1 MTSKITFL
9 GNLRTESVH
18 LQSGATILSDAPKDN
33 QGQGAAFSPT
43 DLVAN
48 ALGSCMMTIMGI
60 KARDLEIDLVG
71 TTLEVTKVM
80 QAEPRRIGAIHIQIF
95 SSFQPNEKQQVLLE
109 RAAFTCPVFLSL
121 HPELEKTIV
130 FQWGQSQSL

>member
-1 MTSKITFL
+1 MTSKITYL
-9 GNLRTESVH
+9 GQLRTESVH
-18 LQSGATILSDAPKDN
+18 VQSGATILSDAPVDN

-80 QAEPRRIGAIHIQIF
+80 QAEPRKIGAIQIQIF
-95 SSFQPNEKQQVLLE
+95 SSFQPNEKEQVLLE

-121 HPELEKTIV
+121 HPEMEKSIV
-130 FQWGQSQSL
+130 FHWRQTKQQ

>member
-1 MTSKITFL
+1 MTSKIKYL
-9 GNLRTESVH
+9 GQFRTESVH
-18 LQSGATILSDAPKDN
+18 VQSGATILSDAPIDN

-80 QAEPRRIGAIHIQIF
+80 QAEPRKIGAIHISIH
-95 SSFQPNEKQQVLLE
+95 SPFQPNEKEQVVLE

-121 HPELEKTIV
+121 HPEMEKSIV
-130 FQWGQSQSL
+130 FHWENSQKH

>member
-1 MTSKITFL
+1 MTSKITYL

-60 KARDLEIDLVG
+60 KARDLGIDLAG

-80 QAEPRRIGAIHIQIF
+80 QAEPRRIGAIHITID
-95 SSFQPNEKQQVLLE
+95 SAFQPNEKEQILLE

-121 HPELEKTIV
+121 HPDLEKTID
-130 FQWGQSQSL
+130 FHWGKL

>member
-1 MTSKITFL
+1 MTSKITYL
-9 GNLRTESVH
+9 GQLRTESVH
-18 LQSGATILSDAPKDN
+18 VQSGATILSDAPVDN

-60 KARDLEIDLVG
+60 KARDMEIDLVG

-80 QAEPRRIGAIHIQIF
+80 QAEPRKIGAIHITIH
-95 SSFQPNEKQQVLLE
+95 SPFQPNQKEQVVLE

-121 HPELEKTIV
+121 HPEMEKSIV
-130 FQWGQSQSL
+130 FHWGNSQQR

>member
-1 MTSKITFL
+1 MTSKITYL
-9 GNLRTESVH
+9 GQLRTESVH
-18 LQSGATILSDAPKDN
+18 IQSGATILSDAPKDN

-60 KARDLEIDLVG
+60 KARDLAIDLEG

-80 QAEPRRIGAIHIQIF
+80 QSEPRKIGAIHIQIYAP
-95 SSFQPNEKQQVLLE
+95 FQPNEKEQVLLE
-109 RAAFTCPVFLSL
+109 RAAYTCPVFLSL
-121 HPELEKTIV
+121 HPELGKSIV
-130 FQWGQSQSL
+130 FHWGQNPIQ

>member
-1 MTSKITFL
+1 MTSKITYL
-9 GNLRTESVH
+9 GQLRTESVH
-18 LQSGATILSDAPKDN
+18 VQSGATILSDAPVDN

-60 KARDLEIDLVG
+60 KARDMEIDLVG

-80 QAEPRRIGAIHIQIF
+80 QAEPRKIGAIHITIH
-95 SSFQPNEKQQVLLE
+95 SPFQPSQKEQVVLE

-121 HPELEKTIV
+121 HPEMEKSIV
-130 FQWGQSQSL
+130 FHWGNSQQR